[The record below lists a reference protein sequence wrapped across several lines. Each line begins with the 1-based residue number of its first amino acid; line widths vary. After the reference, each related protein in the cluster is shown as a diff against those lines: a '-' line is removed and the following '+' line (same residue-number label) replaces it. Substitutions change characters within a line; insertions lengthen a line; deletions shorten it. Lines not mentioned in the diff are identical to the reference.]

1 MSNKLG
7 FWAFIIG
14 LVLATVISIM
24 SAASTPVWAVLTLA
38 VLGLIVGLLN
48 VTDKEVQMFLIAAIA
63 FLLSFQSLSNVFT
76 TLTLGWTAVG
86 TFFNL
91 ISAFMAPAA
100 AIVAVI
106 ALFKMAKD

>member
-14 LVLATVISIM
+14 LVLAVIISIM
-24 SAASTPVWAVLTLA
+24 SAASTPMWAVLTLA

-63 FLLSFQSLSNVFT
+63 FLMSFQALSNVFT
-76 TLTLGWTAVG
+76 TLTLGWNAIG

-106 ALFKMAKD
+106 ALFKLAKD